1 MCNVVEHMEQITV
14 RIPDS
19 LVEALDSAART
30 LNRSR
35 ADVIRQA
42 MERYLE
48 DFDVLNVALA
58 RLQDPADEVL
68 DWDQVKRGLLA
79 AEG

>member
-19 LVEALDSAART
+19 LVEVLDSAART

-42 MERYLE
+42 LERYLD
-48 DFDVLNVALA
+48 DFDDLNVALA

-68 DWDQVKRGLLA
+68 EWDQVKRDIL